1 VYSGVDVLS
10 KDKDGQETR
19 YPLRSLHDFLYELDK
34 EWDKFRTGSLIGVIV
49 SFILLLAS
57 VFLMFGAAMQGQ
69 IGGAILM
76 VVIVAALLYTVS
88 ALFAQH
94 KFFKK
99 WERRIGILIHM
110 EEQIINEKLEKNS

>member
-1 VYSGVDVLS
+1 MSNERE
-10 KDKDGQETR
+10 KHETR

-57 VFLMFGAAMQGQ
+57 VILMFGAVMQGS

-76 VVIVAALLYTVS
+76 VVIVAALIYTVS

-99 WERRIGILIHM
+99 WERRIGILLHL
-110 EEQIINEKLEKNS
+110 EERILNEKLENGN

>member
-1 VYSGVDVLS
+1 MYSGVDVLS